1 MFSLKRVP
9 GWGGRGTPYNV
20 LYGDQAP
27 PERGTFFSLQDFSLL
42 DVNENGREISH
53 CRLWKDLKELTGRFY
68 SCVRD
73 TKTFWL
79 SDLLIFKRQN
89 INYHLKGV
97 TFANNRYKVIPFL
110 SKILLRTPPSSERVK
125 LPQDWLATTTC
136 MVTYF
141 IVLSTPIWLLQNRKL
156 L

>member
-1 MFSLKRVP
+1 MNNKWHCPFTVTCRSVFFKKSP
-9 GWGGRGTPYNV
+9 GVRGEGTPYNV

-53 CRLWKDLKELTGRFY
+53 CRLWKDLKGLTGRFY

-110 SKILLRTPPSSERVK
+110 SKILLRTPHPPRKELNSHR
-125 LPQDWLATTTC
+125 
-136 MVTYF
+136 
-141 IVLSTPIWLLQNRKL
+141 IGLLQQHAWSPIS
-156 L
+156 